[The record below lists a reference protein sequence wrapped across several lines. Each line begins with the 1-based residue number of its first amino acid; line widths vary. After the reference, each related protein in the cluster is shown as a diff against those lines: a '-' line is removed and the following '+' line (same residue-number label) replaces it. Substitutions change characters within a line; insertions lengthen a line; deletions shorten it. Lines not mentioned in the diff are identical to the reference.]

1 MSLSVE
7 LVVAATFLVFTMF
20 YVLHM
25 LFMLEKRILTL
36 QEHVDRLTT
45 RLENYRA
52 EAATK
57 RYR

>member
-1 MSLSVE
+1 MNFSVE
-7 LVVAATFLVFTMF
+7 LVAAATFLVFTMF
-20 YVLHM
+20 YALYM
-25 LFMLEKRILTL
+25 LFVLEKRILTL
-36 QEHVDRLTT
+36 QEQVDRLTT